1 MTHAKH
7 PLLGAWPGPVY
18 ILRCKE
24 DSMSVEVA
32 PFAMTEYEPAVIHGG
47 PADHLGLAVL
57 TARAIN
63 LAKTL

>member
-18 ILRCKE
+18 ILRCKK
-24 DSMSVEVA
+24 DGMSVEVA
-32 PFAMTEYEPAVIHGG
+32 RVALTEYEPAVIHGG

-57 TARAIN
+57 TARDIN
-63 LAKTL
+63 LAKKI